1 MIAQGILVHKMSTS
15 TKKSAIEATN
25 KAGFGKTE
33 IQANKMAFGRTV
45 PHQYSRSVVN
55 KADGPG

>member
-1 MIAQGILVHKMSTS
+1 MSAS

-33 IQANKMAFGRTV
+33 IRANKMAFGRTV
-45 PHQYSRSVVN
+45 PHLYSRSVVN